1 MTRPFPPLSGCG
13 RRLTWLL
20 CLLVVVSLL
29 TQAQAQVPGAQ
40 QRTAVIGARAGLSD
54 WSDPLEALG
63 TLEAEES
70 VTLSATVTETIA
82 EVAFEGGE
90 RIAAGQVLVRLDDA
104 EERADLRAA
113 QALRDERRN
122 AVNRLARLQERNLAP
137 RAEVEDSRARLR
149 QVEAEIEALEARLD
163 DYRIRAPFSGM
174 VGFRRVSVGTLATP
188 GMELATLDKLDR
200 MKLDFRVPEVEL
212 GSLAPGM
219 ALSAESAAYPEAR
232 FRGTIA
238 AVGTRVDPISRSVP
252 VRALLANPEGR
263 LRPGML
269 MEVTL
274 ERRPRQA
281 LVVPESALIPEGER
295 HFVLVIHQDEDGRI
309 ERRRVRLGER
319 RPGEAEVLEGL
330 SAGELV
336 VSHGVERTRDGARV
350 RLLGIADDTTSVRE
364 LLEAGRTG
372 GA

>member
-1 MTRPFPPLSGCG
+1 MISPRCPFPAGPG
-13 RRLTWLL
+13 WLAL
-20 CLLVVVSLL
+20 LLMACLLALPAA
-29 TQAQAQVPGAQ
+29 AQE
-40 QRTAVIGARAGLSD
+40 RTAVIGARATLSD

-90 RIAAGQVLVRLDDA
+90 RVEAGELLVRLDDA
-104 EERADLRAA
+104 EERADLRVAEA
-113 QALRDERRN
+113 RRDERRD
-122 AVNRLARLQERNLAP
+122 AVTRLARLQERNLAP
-137 RAEVEDSRARLR
+137 RAQAEDSRAQLR
-149 QVEAEIEALEARLD
+149 QVEAEIDALRARLD
-163 DYRIRAPFSGM
+163 DYRLRAPFDGV

-200 MKLDFRVPEVEL
+200 MKLDFRVPEVAL
-212 GSLAPGM
+212 GGLAPG
-219 ALSAESAAYPEAR
+219 LPLTAESAAYPEAR
-232 FRGTIA
+232 FSGSVA
-238 AVGTRVDPISRSVP
+238 AVGTRVDPVSRSVP
-252 VRALLANPEGR
+252 VRAVLPNPAGR

-274 ERRPRQA
+274 QRRPRQA

-295 HFVLVIHQDEDGRI
+295 HYVLVIHEDEDGRI

-319 RPGEAEVLEGL
+319 RTGEAEVLEGL
-330 SAGELV
+330 SPGELV

-350 RLLGIADDTTSVRE
+350 RLLGIADETTSVRD
-364 LLEAGRTG
+364 LLEAGRG
-372 GA
+372 QGDA

>member
-1 MTRPFPPLSGCG
+1 MILSPLHPFL
-13 RRLTWLL
+13 RRRWPALL
-20 CLLVVVSLL
+20 LGLLLALPVS
-29 TQAQAQVPGAQ
+29 AQE
-40 QRTAVIGARAGLSD
+40 RTAVIGARATLTD

-63 TLEAEES
+63 TLAAEES

-82 EVAFEGGE
+82 ELAFEGGE
-90 RIAAGQVLVRLDDA
+90 RVEAGQVLVRLDDR

-113 QALRDERRN
+113 EARRDERRS
-122 AVNRLARLQERNLAP
+122 AVNRLAQLQERNLAP
-137 RAEVEDSRARLR
+137 RAEAEDSRAQLR
-149 QVEAEIEALEARLD
+149 QAEAEVEALEARLA
-163 DYRIRAPFSGM
+163 DYRIRAPFAGV
-174 VGFRRVSVGTLATP
+174 VGFRRVSVGTLVTP

-219 ALSAESAAYPEAR
+219 RLSAESAAFSGTR
-232 FRGTIA
+232 FRGEVA
-238 AVGTRVDPISRSVP
+238 AIGSRVDPVSRSVP
-252 VRALLANPEGR
+252 VRALLPNPEQR

-274 ERRPRQA
+274 QRRPRQA
-281 LVVPESALIPEGER
+281 LVIPESALIPEGER
-295 HFVLVIHQDEDGRI
+295 HFVLVIHEGDDGRI

-330 SAGELV
+330 APGDLV

-350 RLLGIADDTTSVRE
+350 RLLGVADETTSIRE
-364 LLEAGRTG
+364 ILEAGRGRG